1 MSEFDYL
8 RDPEAIYRASFAAID
23 QAADWTGVAAAM
35 VPVYRRLVHAFTHH
49 RDSLSRPINLFP
61 SA

>member
-35 VPVYRRLVHAFTHH
+35 VPVYRRL
-49 RDSLSRPINLFP
+49 
-61 SA
+61 